1 MMRKLTGKGERVREK
16 MIETTVHILQQQGFK
31 KATVRSIAKAAGAIS
46 PPCATTS
53 APRKS
58 SSVRHSST

>member
-31 KATVRSIAKAAGAIS
+31 KATVRSIAKAASIS